1 MNTTKQMLFVADS
14 MLGKLARYLR
24 IMGYDTIYQKTY
36 SGQRLSELVAE
47 GRVLLT
53 RSTIRV
59 KEYPHVV
66 FIDRDLVKDQLTVL
80 DSNLRLSRDQEKW
93 FTRCS
98 ICNSPLSKVDR
109 EGAQAHVPDYVF
121 FRYPEKIQFCPSC
134 KRFYWPGTHR
144 ERMLARL
151 KDWGF

>member
-1 MNTTKQMLFVADS
+1 MNSTNQMVFVADS

-24 IMGYDTIYQKTY
+24 IMGYDTIYQKGY
-36 SGQRLSELVAE
+36 SEQRLSELVAE

-53 RSTIRV
+53 RSTVRV
-59 KEYPHVV
+59 TEYPHSV

-80 DSNLRLSRDQEKW
+80 DSNLRMSRDQEKW

-144 ERMLARL
+144 ERMLERL

>member
-1 MNTTKQMLFVADS
+1 MLFVADS

-36 SGQRLSELVAE
+36 SEQRLSDLVAE

-53 RSTIRV
+53 RSTVRIT
-59 KEYPHVV
+59 EYPHSV

-80 DSNLRLSRDQEKW
+80 DSNLRLSRNQEKR

-109 EGAQAHVPDYVF
+109 EVAQAHVPDYVF
-121 FRYPEKIQFCPSC
+121 FRCPEKIQFCPSC

-144 ERMLARL
+144 ERMLERL

>member
-1 MNTTKQMLFVADS
+1 MNTTKQILFVADS

-59 KEYPHVV
+59 KEYPHAVS
-66 FIDRDLVKDQLTVL
+66 IDRDLVKDQLTVL

-121 FRYPEKIQFCPSC
+121 LRYPEKIQFCPSC

>member
-1 MNTTKQMLFVADS
+1 VRFVADS

-24 IMGYDTIYQKTY
+24 IMGYDTVYQETY
-36 SGQRLSELVAE
+36 SDQRLSELVEE

-53 RSTIRV
+53 RSNARFS
-59 KEYPHVV
+59 KYPDSI
-66 FIDRDLVKDQLTVL
+66 FIDYDLVRDQLREVDEKIGL
-80 DSNLRLSRDQEKW
+80 DRDQSKW

-98 ICNSPLSKVDR
+98 VCNSVLSKPDR
-109 EGAQAHVPDYVF
+109 AVTPEDVPDFVSF
-121 FRYPEKIQFCPSC
+121 TYPQQVRFCQFC

-151 KDWGF
+151 KEWGF